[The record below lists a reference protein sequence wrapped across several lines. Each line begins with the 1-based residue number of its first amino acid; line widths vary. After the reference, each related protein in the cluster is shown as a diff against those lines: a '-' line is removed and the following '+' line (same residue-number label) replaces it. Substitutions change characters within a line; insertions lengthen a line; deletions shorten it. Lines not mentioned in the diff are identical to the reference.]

1 MKRNLLVLALVLT
14 ALSPFH
20 ARAQSSLV
28 VFGDSLSDNGNN
40 GVATSGP
47 TTKPSSQISGTWVK
61 QLAAQLNLTL
71 TASDSGGTN
80 YARGGAVT
88 SGMSTQ
94 LNAYLATQPTDT
106 ATALY
111 VLWGGGNDI
120 NYKASANPF
129 DTAGIKAAATT
140 AANNITGQI
149 RKLAQAGA
157 RYVLW
162 VNMPPLH
169 KTPAALSVPG
179 GLGKTV
185 LEPPT
190 VQFNTLWTQSLT
202 KLRQEFPGLTRI
214 GMDAHGVFNTLIA
227 SPSSYGLSNVTGT
240 CKGKTVNPDTYL
252 FWDDIHPTSYT
263 HGLFADFAYDLLAQ
277 QAAFTSDDAEAQG
290 AGR

>member
-1 MKRNLLVLALVLT
+1 MKRNLLALVLALA
-14 ALSPFH
+14 ALSPLH
-20 ARAQSSLV
+20 AHAQSRLV

-40 GVATSGP
+40 GIATSGP
-47 TTKPSSQISGTWVK
+47 TTNPSSQISGTWVK
-61 QLAAQLNLTL
+61 QLAGRLSLPL
-71 TASDSGGTN
+71 TASDNGGTN

-88 SGMSTQ
+88 SGMSAQ
-94 LNAYLATQPTDT
+94 VNAYLATQPTDT

-111 VLWGGGNDI
+111 ILWGGGNDI
-120 NYKASANPF
+120 NYKAQANPF

-140 AANNITGQI
+140 AANNITAQI
-149 RKLAQAGA
+149 RKLAQNGA
-157 RYVLW
+157 RHVLW

-202 KLRQEFPGLTRI
+202 KLRQEFPGLTLI
-214 GMDAHGVFNTLIA
+214 GMDAHGVFNAIIA
-227 SPSSYGLSNVTGT
+227 SPSSYRLINVTAT
-240 CKGKTVNPDTYL
+240 SKGKTVNPDTYL

-263 HGLFADFAYDLLAQ
+263 HGIFANYADDLLAQ
-277 QAAFTSDDAEAQG
+277 QAAFISDDAAEQG
-290 AGR
+290 AEQ